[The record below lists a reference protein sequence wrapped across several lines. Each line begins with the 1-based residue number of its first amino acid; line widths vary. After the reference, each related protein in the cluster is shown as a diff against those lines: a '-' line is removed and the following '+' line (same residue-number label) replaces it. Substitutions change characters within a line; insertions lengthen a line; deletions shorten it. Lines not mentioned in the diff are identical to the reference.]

1 MHEARRPVT
10 PAFHPGDS
18 IPMNVKLV
26 LVTLVAAIGLV
37 ALNCGPATPEPVTP
51 DAVPTAAPSAGD
63 APDAGPA
70 AEQPK

>member
-1 MHEARRPVT
+1 
-10 PAFHPGDS
+10 
-18 IPMNVKLV
+18 MNVKLV

-51 DAVPTAAPSAGD
+51 DAVPKAAPSAAD

>member
-1 MHEARRPVT
+1 
-10 PAFHPGDS
+10 
-18 IPMNVKLV
+18 MNVKLV
-26 LVTLVAAIGLV
+26 LVTLVAAIGLA
-37 ALNCGPATPEPVTP
+37 ALNCGPATPEPITP